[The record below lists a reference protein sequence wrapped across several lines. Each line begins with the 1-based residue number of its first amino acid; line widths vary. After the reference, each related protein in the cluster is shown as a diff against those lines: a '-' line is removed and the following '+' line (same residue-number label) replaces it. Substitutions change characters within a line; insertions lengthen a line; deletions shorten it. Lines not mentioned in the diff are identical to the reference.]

1 MDYICTWIC
10 TDAVGEES
18 IYPQTGE
25 KSSGQKHQNIY
36 WRCILLFF
44 ATSKRFN
51 KTQKHVLF
59 SNTKS
64 MPLLNGRWV
73 AESLAE
79 LDVEIIFTD
88 FNYKTPKG
96 YFNLFQNQF
105 FEFSI
110 LEYIVNNNKH
120 LEDQYL
126 ILDSDCIFTQSV
138 QPLFRAAAPKGFI
151 SLEDDC
157 TTDLVIH
164 GLSRK
169 DMKMLY
175 EELLGRNIDDIPGYH
190 LGEFFM
196 ASVKNIGVIYAD
208 FKLLWPK
215 MLTRFE
221 NKQPKFNEEA
231 QTLSFI
237 YYKNNFE
244 SSKSKTF
251 LKRIWT
257 NPVFYRNVENTDV
270 NVAIWHLPAEK
281 TYGLASLYQELIVN
295 KEHFGLKIPHNIYMA
310 KLKQLLGVP
319 FLNLRGYTKYYML
332 SYYRALSKRTKNF
345 FNN

>member
-51 KTQKHVLF
+51 KTQKHLLF
-59 SNTKS
+59 SNTKL
-64 MPLLNGRWV
+64 MPILDGRRV
-73 AESLAE
+73 DEMLAE
-79 LDVEIIFTD
+79 LEVQIIFTD

-105 FEFSI
+105 YEFSI
-110 LEYIVNNNKH
+110 LEYIVNNNRNLTDH
-120 LEDQYL
+120 YL

-138 QPLFRAAAPKGFI
+138 QTLFRAATPKGFM
-151 SLEDDC
+151 SFEDDC

-169 DMKMLY
+169 DMKMVY
-175 EELLGRNIDDIPGYH
+175 EELLGRNIDTIPGYH
-190 LGEFFM
+190 LGEFFL
-196 ASVKNIGVIYAD
+196 ASVKNIGIIFED
-208 FKLLWPK
+208 FKSLWPK
-215 MLTRFE
+215 LLSRYE
-221 NKQPKFNEEA
+221 QKLLKFNEEA

-237 YYKNNFE
+237 YYKNNFKA
-244 SSKSKTF
+244 STNKTF

-281 TYGLASLYQELIVN
+281 TYGLSALYQALILDE
-295 KEHFGLKIPHNIYMA
+295 EHFGLKISHNLYMA
-310 KLKQLLGVP
+310 KIKELLGIP
-319 FLNLRGYTKYYML
+319 YLSLKGYCKYYVL
-332 SYYRALSKRTKNF
+332 SFYRAISKRAKKVFTK
-345 FNN
+345 